1 MVGVVVVSY
10 KSYKDTA
17 DYVLNQ
23 LSKLDVDLHVV
34 LVDVGVSTR
43 NEALIFDQLKYD
55 FDQKSFDF
63 GVIKQLTFLS
73 FKENLGYAKGNM
85 KGLDYL
91 KTNSK
96 KIKYVLI
103 SNNDIIIRDTN
114 IISVLID
121 VIEGYDNAVSIG
133 PKVIGLDGLDQS
145 PHKKMSI
152 WSMIVF
158 PKLFWFLQFLRKNFV
173 EVIPNANEGTYYRL
187 MGSFFLIDLEK
198 FMGSGGFDLNTFLYG
213 EELILA
219 EIFIKNKLL
228 TIYTDQVS
236 VVHNH
241 NQTISK
247 HIKSSKNDKIFQE
260 SLLYYFKRYRN
271 ASNISLNIAKISI
284 LFNQNSKFLIRKLI
298 QNWK

>member
-34 LVDVGVSTR
+34 IVDVGVSTP
-43 NEALIFDQLKYD
+43 NKALIFDQLKYD

-91 KTNSK
+91 KANSK

-121 VIEGYDNAVSIG
+121 VIEGYANAVSIG

-173 EVIPNANEGTYYRL
+173 EVIPNANEGKYYRL

-241 NQTISK
+241 NQTI
-247 HIKSSKNDKIFQE
+247 
-260 SLLYYFKRYRN
+260 
-271 ASNISLNIAKISI
+271 
-284 LFNQNSKFLIRKLI
+284 
-298 QNWK
+298 